1 MVVRGRRGAVSRRM
15 ECRHFPNSFADRG
28 KYDAKLGG
36 PMTYGYRIDAVDA
49 AA

>member
-1 MVVRGRRGAVSRRM
+1 MLVNSGRGAVSRRM
-15 ECRHFPNSFADRG
+15 EYRHFPNAFADRR

-49 AA
+49 A